1 MGSLFDLC
9 VQFLKWLGNM
19 VGMSYVEIN
28 IWIFCI
34 IEPLIFLLILYI
46 IIRQA
51 KKIKILKAYQR

>member
-9 VQFLKWLGNM
+9 VHFLKWLGNM

-34 IEPLIFLLILYI
+34 IEPLIFILMLYI

-51 KKIKILKAYQR
+51 KKIKILNAYQR